1 MTAGM
6 DDSPWRSSERN
17 GAGDAAFTLG
27 VLAMV
32 FVFVPIVGDLVAVP
46 SALAAVVLGAVGI
59 VRAEQGLATNPGKA
73 LSGALLGVLSA
84 FITFVTVAAMGTF
97 G

>member
-1 MTAGM
+1 M
-6 DDSPWRSSERN
+6 DHSPWRPPERN

-32 FVFVPIVGDLVAVP
+32 FVFVPLVGDFVTLP
-46 SALAAVVLGAVGI
+46 SALGAVVLGVVGI
-59 VRAEQGLATNPGKA
+59 DRAERGLATNPRKA
-73 LSGALLGVLSA
+73 LAGALLGVVSA
-84 FITFVTVAAMGTF
+84 FITFVTLVAMGTF

>member
-1 MTAGM
+1 MTR
-6 DDSPWRSSERN
+6 DYTPWRPPERN

-27 VLAMV
+27 VVAIV
-32 FVFVPIVGDLVAVP
+32 FVFVPIVGDFIALP
-46 SALAAVVLGAVGI
+46 SALGAVVLGVVGVI
-59 VRAEQGLATNPGKA
+59 RAERGLATNPGKA
-73 LSGALLGVLSA
+73 LAGALLGMVAA